1 MSRSSRPRG
10 SALRASLALVALA
23 RASAGHPS
31 SSAGSLGAPRSV
43 GELTDAHRALFA
55 SRTPACE
62 ACQLVACH
70 LDETLLPRTFDE
82 RARAGGASA
91 SSYGRFETMVEEEVS
106 AACRASSIQLRRDV
120 RRACER
126 MLEDHEEAIVDAWYR
141 RVRLDD
147 DDADDP
153 EPNMSWLTC
162 SESAGAARAC
172 PDDVAELDVP
182 ALDRLE
188 QERKLAGLRRP
199 PDADATFP
207 GSNPVRYQSQPA
219 EPQPP
224 RGSGEVETLVGSD
237 FISRV
242 VAAEKTDALV
252 YFAFPRERPKT
263 HEGAMRT
270 FIAAARAMSSSEAS
284 TALVATIDAE
294 RNEVPHPYGSHVR
307 GPTVLLYPAGE
318 KHKPKLLPLRE
329 TGRDEDDAEAAPT
342 LGDVLALFHRRGGE
356 KWTREAAGEAF
367 VAADAEALEG
377 RGRRRR
383 EDDDEL

>member
-1 MSRSSRPRG
+1 MG
-10 SALRASLALVALA
+10 DV
-23 RASAGHPS
+23 
-31 SSAGSLGAPRSV
+31 
-43 GELTDAHRALFA
+43 TDAHRALFA
-55 SRTPACE
+55 SRTPTCE

-106 AACRASSIQLRRDV
+106 AACRASAIQLRRDV

-153 EPNMSWLTC
+153 EPNMSWFTC
-162 SESAGAARAC
+162 SQSAGAARAC

-367 VAADAEALEG
+367 VAADAKRSRGEVEG
-377 RGRRRR
+377 G
-383 EDDDEL
+383 EGDDEL

>member
-1 MSRSSRPRG
+1 M
-10 SALRASLALVALA
+10 
-23 RASAGHPS
+23 
-31 SSAGSLGAPRSV
+31 
-43 GELTDAHRALFA
+43 GELTDAHCALFA

-199 PDADATFP
+199 PDADATSA

-219 EPQPP
+219 VPPPP

-242 VAAEKTDALV
+242 VAAEETDALV
-252 YFAFPRERPKT
+252 YFAFPRERPET

-270 FIAAARAMSSSEAS
+270 LTAAARAISSSKAS
-284 TALVATIDAE
+284 TAFVATIDAE

-329 TGRDEDDAEAAPT
+329 TGGDEDDAEAAPT
-342 LGDVLALFHRRGGE
+342 LGDVLALFHRRGGK
-356 KWTREAAGEAF
+356 KWTRETAGEAF

-383 EDDDEL
+383 DDDDEL